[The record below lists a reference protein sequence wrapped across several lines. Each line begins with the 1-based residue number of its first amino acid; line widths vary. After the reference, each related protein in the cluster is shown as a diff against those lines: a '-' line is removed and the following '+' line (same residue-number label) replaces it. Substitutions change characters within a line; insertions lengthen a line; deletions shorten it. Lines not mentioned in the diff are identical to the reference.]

1 MDTIYTLIFVVLLI
15 ILFYYQ
21 TKMEGYQNTTS
32 MTNEEKAKIIRKNDA
47 KLYLL
52 YRNARLSKLLDNN
65 KKTASQLMEPPKKNK
80 ICFVTYEDRNE
91 EYIDLHNKNVKKYCD
106 KWGYEYLH
114 VKKNDT
120 GISPYWY
127 KVFLVYNLIKTNKY
141 DYVFWMDSDTIINH
155 FNIDLGEDILN
166 KYDSDIFVASDN
178 IKYDVVNAG
187 LFIIKNSDIGRQ
199 FLDDWT
205 KSYNK
210 MCERGDGGLRG
221 VWAMS
226 CYEQGILN
234 KLLIEKYSKNT
245 TFLDGNIF
253 QNNNSCF
260 EDVFVMHH
268 YGGKKEKR
276 AECFRKAKH

>member
-15 ILFYYQ
+15 ILFYEQ
-21 TKMEGYQNTTS
+21 TKREGFQNMS
-32 MTNEEKAKIIRKNDA
+32 EEEKAKIIRSNDA
-47 KLYLL
+47 KLYLV
-52 YRNARLSKLLDNN
+52 YRKARLSSLLDNN
-65 KKTASQLMEPPKKNK
+65 KKKVSQLINQPKKYR

-91 EYIDLHNKNVKKYCD
+91 EYIDLHNKNAKKYCD

-114 VKKNDT
+114 VSKNDT

-127 KVFLVYNLIKTNKY
+127 KVFLVYDLIKSDKY
-141 DYVFWMDSDTIINH
+141 DYVFWMDSDTIINN
-155 FNIDLGEDILN
+155 FNIDLGEDILD

-178 IKYDVVNAG
+178 IKYDVTNSG
-187 LFIIKNSDIGRQ
+187 LFIVRNSEIGRQ

-205 KSYNK
+205 KAYDP
-210 MCERGDGGLRG
+210 MCEKGSGWLRG
-221 VWAMS
+221 IWAMS
-226 CYEQGILN
+226 CYEQGNLN
-234 KLLIEKYSKNT
+234 KLLVEKYSKNT

-260 EDVFVMHH
+260 DDVFVMHH

-276 AECFRKAKH
+276 ADCFRKAKH